1 MSTPD
6 ERKTMQVSPS
16 VHTAVHDLA
25 TRLGTS
31 ADGALRHLL
40 DKSTIRVH
48 LTPKQRDRWG
58 TQADAMGV
66 HVSSWVVLQVED
78 ALRNNP
84 VEQSRTLAQ
93 VFYRVDLL
101 CQAANLKTPPVG
113 PSPGTG

>member
-40 DKSTIRVH
+40 QPYTVRVRLESGQYARWSRYAEGAGVTLSTWVLLQTEASLR
-48 LTPKQRDRWG
+48 TAPDRK
-58 TQADAMGV
+58 T
-66 HVSSWVVLQVED
+66 L
-78 ALRNNP
+78 
-84 VEQSRTLAQ
+84 EQI
-93 VFYRVDLL
+93 FHRVDLL
-101 CQAANLKTPPVG
+101 CQAAGLKNLPMDPPRKENH
-113 PSPGTG
+113 